1 MRPFEHYVGRG
12 EYLSDHAC
20 PACDQL
26 ACACTLD
33 QQVEAALAPLGEED
47 DDRR

>member
-1 MRPFEHYVGRG
+1 MRPFNDYVGRG

-26 ACACTLD
+26 RCACTLGE
-33 QQVEAALAPLGEED
+33 QVEAALAPLGEEGD
-47 DDRR
+47 DHR